1 MIQKLIVRHIHIA
14 GGTGAVDAE
23 CLVWYDGDPEPVR
36 RTVNLQDADLCA
48 LAQTNQATLAQ
59 TSQLAPSGDW
69 GNAEIMQRVTEH
81 YTLDPSLVTVDQWP
95 PAAAEVAMPPEPA
108 TPAVPA
114 QP

>member
-1 MIQKLIVRHIHIA
+1 MIQKLIVQHIHAA

-23 CLVWYDGDPEPVR
+23 CLVFYDGDPEPVR
-36 RTVNLQDADLCA
+36 RTVNLTDADLCA
-48 LAQTNQATLAQ
+48 LAAANRKTAGN
-59 TSQLAPSGDW
+59 DW
-69 GNAEIMQRVTEH
+69 NETEVIQRVAEH
-81 YTLDPSLVTVDQWP
+81 YKLDPAVVTVDRWP